1 MSNVLANHEI
11 DEMHKRE
18 QPEEVEVTLD
28 REQAEALYT
37 VLGILEIECCLDGLH
52 AKLSMFCNGESRFS
66 INEPD
71 DTLRLTELP
80 Q

>member
-37 VLGILEIECCLDGLH
+37 VLGILEVESCLDGLH
-52 AKLSMFCNGESRFS
+52 AKLSMFCNDESRFL
-66 INEPD
+66 INEPN
-71 DTLRLTELP
+71 DTLRLKEST
-80 Q
+80 